1 MNGRSKILKAQAVQ
15 GLFARG
21 LAQVRSRYIIPTT
34 MEIVDPTAEWRR
46 LSEHYRRMSD
56 NELLVLARQNSELTE
71 AAQRALAD
79 EVCQRGLKL
88 QPEKLS
94 VPPNP
99 EPQPDSPYAEDR
111 ELIEICTVWSFPDAL
126 QLQMLLDRVGIPFFM
141 GPEKARGVDAV
152 TSNFVNGVSVR
163 VMRIGLPWTHQALQN
178 YTPANEPGP
187 KQEIEL
193 CELPVRC
200 PKCHSTEVI
209 FDRLLT
215 DPAAATGKS
224 PTQYEWTCDS
234 CGNQWKD
241 DGTAREE

>member
-1 MNGRSKILKAQAVQ
+1 
-15 GLFARG
+15 
-21 LAQVRSRYIIPTT
+21 VRSRDIIATT
-34 MEIVDPTAEWRR
+34 MDIVDPTTEWRR

-71 AAQRALAD
+71 AAQQALAD

-94 VPPNP
+94 APPNP
-99 EPQPDSPYAEDR
+99 EPQPDSPYAQDR

-126 QLQMLLDRVGIPFFM
+126 QLQMLLDRAGIPFFM

-178 YTPANEPGP
+178 YAPANEPGP
-187 KQEIEL
+187 KQEIGL
-193 CELPVRC
+193 CELSVRC

-215 DPAAATGKS
+215 DPAAATGES

-241 DGTAREE
+241 DGTAKEE